1 MGSEQGKRRR
11 MMKMANPTMVK
22 STINISTVNFEELK
36 SLVSEQAISSMTE
49 GINLGIEMLIKEKRR
64 EMYQKQM
71 AEAANDKDFL
81 DRTLNSQHD
90 FDQIDTEVSGQW

>member
-1 MGSEQGKRRR
+1 MGNEKNKKRR
-11 MMKMANPTMVK
+11 MKKMANPTMVK
-22 STINISTVNFEELK
+22 STINISAINFEELK

-64 EMYQKQM
+64 EIYQKEM
-71 AEAANDKDFL
+71 SEAANDKDFL